1 MFVNDNGLEYP
12 EDWWWTVGIYI
23 DAGQMVEDYEGGE
36 GREVYE
42 EEGMWLN
49 YTAKMDYDSAVAMA
63 EELACFERGSSTLRE
78 ENVRGCEIVWMM
90 NVIVEQHSKRID
102 RFVEIDRMI
111 ADTIDTEALPMWLM
125 LRGVEWTIERIGA
138 DGQIVDR
145 WNGETELSDALRNL
159 DERYLAK
166 IEEDLQCSLP

>member
-12 EDWWWTVGIYI
+12 EDWWWTVGIYV
-23 DAGQMVEDYEGGE
+23 DAGQIVEDFEGGE

-49 YTAKMDYDSAVAMA
+49 YSAPMAYDSAVAMA
-63 EELACFERGSSTLRE
+63 QELACFERGGE
-78 ENVRGCEIVWMM
+78 ERGMVWMLS
-90 NVIVEQHSKRID
+90 VIVEQHSKRID

-111 ADTIDTEALPMWLM
+111 ADTVDAEALPMWLM
-125 LRGVEWTIERIGA
+125 IRGVEWTIERMTG

-145 WNGETELSDALRNL
+145 WNGAT
-159 DERYLAK
+159 AK
-166 IEEDLQCSLP
+166 IENDLFAPCRGL